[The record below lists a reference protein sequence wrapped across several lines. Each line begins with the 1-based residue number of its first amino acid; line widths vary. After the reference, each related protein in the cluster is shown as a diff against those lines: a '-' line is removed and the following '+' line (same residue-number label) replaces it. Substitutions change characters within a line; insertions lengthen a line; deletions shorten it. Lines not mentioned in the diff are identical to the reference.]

1 MRLLWDSARAP
12 KARQQLVGTSNR
24 PRSGHSDSSASG
36 SSTSRAPR
44 QAKDISANLDHVGD
58 ADLVVSVD
66 VFNTGSPPS
75 NFRGTHHRRTV
86 GWSSPFQLPGEATT
100 LDQQSSANLG
110 CQVLWPDQD
119 FPSIVL
125 DDFYIGSPRDAA
137 AFQLLDPEPE
147 STATHDTSTVDM
159 QYVCPP
165 QSDRRPERLSG
176 GLSTV
181 APTVSI
187 HSGDGN
193 EAVSATAPWLLPR
206 HLDVLPEK
214 PLQLSLL
221 SYWTGYLCDTVLA
234 IPSMY
239 NPLRD
244 VVMPI
249 AMEGALSPLGSST
262 AAAAVFH
269 FVCVASAFQLSRMNQ
284 DPGEKQ
290 RLTRLALRHHNL
302 GLSHLRRNLRT
313 GKDEQNVPILA
324 ALTMCIIVEAITASK
339 LGDPSWRIHF
349 RGALGWIRTVDSQF
363 WSRSKPA
370 CDVYQS
376 FISLAILSLSPVIL
390 DGEQHLDDCLVD
402 FHCPR
407 ELYHHDRLM
416 GIPYDTLK
424 AINALN
430 NSRMLGTARSVDQM
444 EMELCLAA
452 PKPPPHGESQNQEA
466 RLIFHLSSAFY
477 LATLIYF
484 ARTVRKR
491 PVSAVQDLVEK
502 SLQHLEASISCTSSA
517 VSPPLWT
524 VVLPAFEMASACL
537 QGRLLQL
544 LDHFLRRTHLEVW
557 AKVKTL
563 VTHQWAERERQ
574 DGDKDLPWQDM
585 VRKEPDLRLIMV

>member
-12 KARQQLVGTSNR
+12 NARQQLVGTSNR
-24 PRSGHSDSSASG
+24 PQSGHSGSSASACSPG
-36 SSTSRAPR
+36 RAPR
-44 QAKDISANLDHVGD
+44 QARDISARLDHVGN
-58 ADLVVSVD
+58 ADLVISGDVS
-66 VFNTGSPPS
+66 NTGSPPS
-75 NFRGTHHRRTV
+75 NFRETHHRGTV
-86 GWSSPFQLPGEATT
+86 GWSSPFQLPSEATT
-100 LDQQSSANLG
+100 LGQQSSGNLG
-110 CQVLWPDQD
+110 CQASCPGHD
-119 FPSIVL
+119 FPSLAL
-125 DDFYIGSPRDAA
+125 DDSYIGSPRDAA

-147 STATHDTSTVDM
+147 SAATQNTSTVDM
-159 QYVCPP
+159 HYVCPL
-165 QSDRRPERLSG
+165 QSDSRPERFSG
-176 GLSTV
+176 GLSPI
-181 APTVSI
+181 APTASI
-187 HSGDGN
+187 HSGDDS
-193 EAVSATAPWLLPR
+193 EAVSAAGPWLLPR
-206 HLDVLPEK
+206 HLDVLPDL
-214 PLQLSLL
+214 PLQLPLL
-221 SYWTGYLCDTVLA
+221 SYWTGYLCDAILA
-234 IPSMY
+234 LPSLY

-249 AMEGALSPLGSST
+249 AMVGAMSPLGNST

-269 FVCVASAFQLSRMNQ
+269 FVCVASAFQLSRINKNSV
-284 DPGEKQ
+284 ETQ

-302 GLSHLRRNLRT
+302 GLGHLRRNLRT

-324 ALTMCIIVEAITASK
+324 ALTMCVIVEAITASK

-349 RGALGWIRTVDSQF
+349 RGALGWIRTVDAQF

-390 DGEQHLDDCLVD
+390 DGEHHSDDGLID

-424 AINALN
+424 AINVLN
-430 NSRMLGTARSVDQM
+430 NSRMLGTAMSVDQM

-466 RLIFHLSSAFY
+466 RLMFHLSSAFY

-491 PVSAVQDLVEK
+491 PVPAVRDLVEK
-502 SLQHLEASISCTSSA
+502 SLQHLEATISCTSSA
-517 VSPPLWT
+517 VSPPLWA

-563 VTHQWAERERQ
+563 VTHLWAERERQ

-585 VRKEPDLRLIMV
+585 VRAEPDLRLIMV